1 MTPIAIP
8 AVDLDALCYHHPQR
22 YPFLLESVEQ
32 NQNNKYS
39 ILFAHPTE
47 QIILNEADDFDF
59 LASLETAVGK
69 PNISSDLPFTGG
81 WFVYLAYEMISQ
93 IEPTITLPSSDQPIA
108 IAVKIPTAIIID
120 HQQQKTYLI
129 DEFDHQQRIKQVL
142 ADIDELTPIPPTTI
156 NGKLHQE
163 PESKFIKAVNRCRK
177 YIKSGDVFQVNL
189 SRQWQCQLNS
199 PKAPAQIYQALKQT
213 NPAPF
218 SALAQFA
225 DFALISSSPER
236 LFSIDGNKIQT
247 RPIAG
252 TRRRAKGSK
261 DQQLKSE
268 LKNHPKEQA
277 EHIMLIDL
285 ERNDLGKICQNGTIS
300 VSEMMSLESYAFVHH
315 LTSNIQGI
323 LKPNTTIK
331 HIIRAMFPGGTI
343 TGCPKVRCI
352 QIIAEL
358 EKTPR
363 QSYTGS
369 LGYISSNGK
378 MDFNILIRTISQ
390 QGKNLA
396 FRTGAGIVYDSIPTQ
411 ELQETNHKANGI
423 IKIIKQGSFK

>member
-93 IEPTITLPSSDQPIA
+93 IEPTITLPSSDQHLA

-120 HQQQKTYLI
+120 HQQQQTYLL

-189 SRQWQCQLNS
+189 SRQWQCQLSS